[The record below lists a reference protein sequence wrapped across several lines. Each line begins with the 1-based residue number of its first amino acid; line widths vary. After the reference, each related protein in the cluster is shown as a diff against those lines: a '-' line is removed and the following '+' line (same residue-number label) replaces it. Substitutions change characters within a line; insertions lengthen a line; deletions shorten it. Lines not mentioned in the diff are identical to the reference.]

1 LFHAAICDDAENSD
15 ILPRQAR
22 DSQPLRGSSL
32 TGKKSDHTA
41 FSSVSSVVWMSFPRY
56 GKQIVDIRISP
67 NITKSWATLM
77 AVSCKKTH
85 HLFLSAFPMFVP
97 SLSWS
102 K

>member
-1 LFHAAICDDAENSD
+1 MEKTAMF
-15 ILPRQAR
+15 RQDRLGTA
-22 DSQPLRGSSL
+22 SHSEEASSL

-41 FSSVSSVVWMSFPRY
+41 FSSVSSVVWISFPRY